1 MQAMQSI
8 NRSDIDSLATACESV
23 IENLRSTVFAPEGRK
38 QLDLK
43 FSMTTASMMCGR
55 SDNLIREAEKDGRL
69 PAPAMDSKGRR
80 SGYTLEDVN
89 RMRQAF
95 GTRPWRS
102 DNDEPMILACQNFKG
117 GVAKSTIS
125 THFSQYLALQGY
137 RVLVVDCDSQAS
149 TTTWMGFNPDL
160 DIGQDETLL
169 PYLIGEGSDSLIP
182 MIRKS
187 HWDGIDLIPANLSLY
202 NAEYIL
208 AGLIREDNFMLDR
221 LRVGLGQV
229 AKNYDVVILDPP
241 PALGM
246 ISLAV
251 LRAADAL
258 VIPTPP
264 TIIDFASTA
273 QFLRMLEQTLGQLEQ
288 INMSRDYK
296 FIRLLASKVSDNSTQ
311 GQILRMMH
319 ETLGNKMLSSQLKH
333 SAEIDN
339 ASLRLMTVYELPKAT
354 GSRETYQRARA
365 YLDAVGRELE
375 TTIRRHWPSHH
386 DRLRREGLM

>member
-1 MQAMQSI
+1 MQKLDYQ
-8 NRSDIDSLATACESV
+8 DIYALATACEGV
-23 IENLRSTVFAPEGRK
+23 IDALRATVFAPEGHK
-38 QLDLK
+38 TLDIR
-43 FSMTTASMMCGR
+43 FSMTAVSQMCGR
-55 SDNLIREAEKDGRL
+55 SDNLIREAERDGRL
-69 PAPAMDSKGRR
+69 PSPLTDAKGRR
-80 SGYTLEDVN
+80 LGYRLEDVN
-89 RMRQAF
+89 RMREAF
-95 GTRPWRS
+95 GTRPWRAES
-102 DNDEPMILACQNFKG
+102 DEPVIIANQNFKG
-117 GVAKSTIS
+117 GVAKSTVT

-160 DIGQDETLL
+160 DIRENETLL
-169 PYLIGEGSDSLIP
+169 HFLIGEGDDNLDRV
-182 MIRKS
+182 IRRT
-187 HWDGIDLIPANLSLY
+187 HWDGVDLIPANLSLY

-208 AGLIREDNFMLDR
+208 AGLIRDDNLMLDR
-221 LRVGLGQV
+221 LRVGLLRAAQ
-229 AKNYDVVILDPP
+229 NYDVVILDPP

-251 LRAADAL
+251 LRAADAI

-273 QFLRMLEQTLGQLEQ
+273 QFLRMLEQTLGQLEK
-288 INMSRDYK
+288 IGLARDYK

-311 GQILRMMH
+311 SQILRMMQ
-319 ETLGNKMLSSQLKH
+319 ETLGNKMLASQLKH

-339 ASLRLMTVYELPKAT
+339 ASLRLMTVYELPQAT
-354 GSRETYQRARA
+354 GSRETYKRARA

-375 TTIRRHWPSHH
+375 IIIRRLWPSHH

>member
-1 MQAMQSI
+1 MVAI
-8 NRSDIDSLATACESV
+8 NRHDIDNLATSCESV
-23 IENLRSTVFAPEGRK
+23 IESLRSTVFAPEGSK
-38 QLDLK
+38 QLDLR
-43 FSMTTASMMCGR
+43 FSMTTASQMCGR

-69 PAPAMDSKGRR
+69 PPPNLDAKGRR
-80 SGYTLEDVN
+80 KGYTLGDVN

-95 GTRPWRS
+95 GTLPWRS
-102 DNDEPMILACQNFKG
+102 ETDEPVVIACQNFKG

-160 DIGQDETLL
+160 DIDQDATLL
-169 PYLIGEGSDSLIP
+169 PYLIGEGAETLQSV
-182 MIRKS
+182 IRKT
-187 HWDGIDLIPANLSLY
+187 HWDGIDLIPANLALY
-202 NAEYIL
+202 NAEYIM
-208 AGLIREDNFMLDR
+208 AGLIREDNLMLDR
-221 LRVGLGQV
+221 LRVGLMQV

-264 TIIDFASTA
+264 TIIDFASTC
-273 QFLRMLEQTLGQLEQ
+273 QFLRMLEQTLGQLEK
-288 INMSRDYK
+288 IGLSRDYK

-311 GQILRMMH
+311 GQILRMMQ

-339 ASLRLMTVYELPKAT
+339 ASLRLMTVYELSKPT
-354 GSRETYQRARA
+354 GSRDTYQRARA

-375 TTIRRHWPSHH
+375 TTIRRQWPSHH
-386 DRLRREGLM
+386 DGLRREGAM

>member
-1 MQAMQSI
+1 
-8 NRSDIDSLATACESV
+8 
-23 IENLRSTVFAPEGRK
+23 
-38 QLDLK
+38 
-43 FSMTTASMMCGR
+43 MCGR
-55 SDNLIREAEKDGRL
+55 SDNLIREAERDGRL
-69 PAPAMDSKGRR
+69 PSPKTDAKGRR
-80 SGYTLEDVN
+80 QGYSLEDVN
-89 RMRQAF
+89 RMRDAF

-102 DNDEPMILACQNFKG
+102 GQDEPVIIACQNFKG

-160 DIGQDETLL
+160 DIGQDQTLL
-169 PYLIGEGSDSLIP
+169 PYLIGEASGGLEAV
-182 MIRKS
+182 IRPS
-187 HWDGIDLIPANLSLY
+187 HWDGVDLIPANLSLY

-208 AGLIREDNFMLDR
+208 AGLIRDDNLMLDR
-221 LRVGLGQV
+221 LRVGLLQV
-229 AKNYDVVILDPP
+229 AQRYDVIILDPP

-251 LRAADAL
+251 LRAADAI

-273 QFLRMLEQTLGQLEQ
+273 QFLRMLEQTLAQLEQ
-288 INMSRDYK
+288 IGLGRDYK

-311 GQILRMMH
+311 SQILRMMQ
-319 ETLGNKMLSSQLKH
+319 ETLGNKMLASQLKH

-339 ASLRLMTVYELPKAT
+339 ASLRLMTVYELPHAT
-354 GSRETYQRARA
+354 GSRETYKRARA

-375 TTIRRHWPSHH
+375 LTIRRLWPSHH

>member
-1 MQAMQSI
+1 MVAI
-8 NRSDIDSLATACESV
+8 NRHDIDNLATSCESV
-23 IENLRSTVFAPEGRK
+23 IESLRSTVFAPEGSK
-38 QLDLK
+38 QLDLR
-43 FSMTTASMMCGR
+43 FSMTTASQMCGR

-69 PAPAMDSKGRR
+69 PPPNLDAKGRR
-80 SGYTLEDVN
+80 KGYTLGDVN
-89 RMRQAF
+89 SMRQAF
-95 GTRPWRS
+95 GTLPWRRET
-102 DNDEPMILACQNFKG
+102 DEPVVIACQNFKG

-160 DIGQDETLL
+160 DIDQDATLL
-169 PYLIGEGSDSLIP
+169 PYLIGEGAETLQSV
-182 MIRKS
+182 IRKT
-187 HWDGIDLIPANLSLY
+187 HWDGIDLIPANLALY
-202 NAEYIL
+202 NAEYIM
-208 AGLIREDNFMLDR
+208 AGLIREDNLMLDR
-221 LRVGLGQV
+221 LRVGLMQV

-264 TIIDFASTA
+264 TIIDFASTC
-273 QFLRMLEQTLGQLEQ
+273 QFLRMLEQTLGQLEK
-288 INMSRDYK
+288 IGLSRDYK

-311 GQILRMMH
+311 GQILRMMQ
-319 ETLGNKMLSSQLKH
+319 ETLGNKMLASQLKH

-339 ASLRLMTVYELPKAT
+339 ASLRLMTVYELSKPT

-375 TTIRRHWPSHH
+375 TTIRRQWPSHH
-386 DRLRREGLM
+386 DGLRREGAM